1 MKIKTIVVNTHDA
14 DIFDNLVNTQLANGY
29 QLLRRDIIP
38 GFPLDGGEY
47 VYHKMYA
54 ELVLPDPPAE
64 QETFDPALALHRVQ
78 TFCHSVDQND
88 CGTDRCPLNG
98 WCQRL
103 RDCADPTD
111 WDLSEEVPF

>member
-1 MKIKTIVVNTHDA
+1 MKIMTIAKRDPDSFDEYVNKA
-14 DIFDNLVNTQLANGY
+14 LEEGY
-29 QLLRRDIIP
+29 QIEHRAVLQTNRDEI
-38 GFPLDGGEY
+38 LY
-47 VYHKMYA
+47 YA
-54 ELVLPDPPAE
+54 QLVLPDQAPEPEA
-64 QETFDPALALHRVQ
+64 FDPGLALHHVQ

-111 WDLSEEVPF
+111 WDLSEVVPF

>member
-1 MKIKTIVVNTHDA
+1 MKIKTIVHDEPGCFDEQVNQMLEEGY
-14 DIFDNLVNTQLANGY
+14 ILGERGLIVPNTAGK
-29 QLLRRDIIP
+29 
-38 GFPLDGGEY
+38 
-47 VYHKMYA
+47 VAHYA
-54 ELVLPDPPAE
+54 QLVLPDPPAE
-64 QETFDPALALHRVQ
+64 PAPFDPGLALHQVQ

-111 WDLSEEVPF
+111 WDLSEVVPF

>member
-1 MKIKTIVVNTHDA
+1 MKIKTISSDLKWVGD
-14 DIFDNLVNTQLANGY
+14 FDNKVNEAMDAGWQLV
-29 QLLRRDIIP
+29 RREVIP
-38 GFPLDGGEY
+38 GGPLDSN
-47 VYHKMYA
+47 KLYA
-54 ELVLPDPPAE
+54 ELVLPDTPAP
-64 QETFDPALALHRVQ
+64 FDPALALHQVQ

>member
-1 MKIKTIVVNTHDA
+1 MKIKTIIHDYPVKFDEQVNQA
-14 DIFDNLVNTQLANGY
+14 IEEGYLLERRELV
-29 QLLRRDIIP
+29 
-38 GFPLDGGEY
+38 PLDATSKA
-47 VYHKMYA
+47 YHYA
-54 ELVLPDPPAE
+54 QLVLPDPPAE
-64 QETFDPALALHRVQ
+64 PEPFDPGLALHQVQ

-111 WDLSEEVPF
+111 WDLPEVDA